1 MAEEKAA
8 IKEKQDPKAQAK
20 SKSSVKNAKKTLSST
35 QMYLKI
41 AEIRDDSLV
50 LKNGGIRAVLKVS
63 SINFNLKGK
72 YVYIEEVAIPASP
85 AISRILTLLKGFVE
99 KTLSAASIIR
109 FLRISRSFSLSLFN
123 VSFSAIYFPI

>member
-63 SINFNLKGK
+63 SINFNLKS
-72 YVYIEEVAIPASP
+72 EDEQNAI
-85 AISRILTLLKGFVE
+85 I
-99 KTLSAASIIR
+99 
-109 FLRISRSFSLSLFN
+109 
-123 VSFSAIYFPI
+123 